1 MFCQP
6 HQRTNVLLVNPH
18 LILEKKKPNIVF
30 CDQGNVLPQA
40 ESTLDFVKD
49 LKSSNCGMQRELRSL
64 DVLLACHVI

>member
-49 LKSSNCGMQRELRSL
+49 LKSRNYGM
-64 DVLLACHVI
+64 